1 VVKYGRAVA
10 HTRRMHRHLAQAA
23 SGRAFELEMSV
34 DETDSPTTPHEH
46 YYVAHE
52 LKRLGI
58 PVVSLAPRFI
68 GAFEKGIDY
77 KGDLRAFEAAFAQHV
92 KIARHLGPYKISIHS
107 GSDKFSIYPIAAK
120 HARELIHVKTAGTSY
135 LEAVRTI
142 AEVQPDLFR
151 EILAFALERYGEDKA
166 SYHVSANPAAV
177 PAPGQLPDRQL
188 ASVLSSND
196 GRQVLHVTYGSVLTV
211 KDSAGN
217 YRFRDRLLK
226 ALASN
231 EDVHYEIVARR
242 LRRHVEPF
250 AEAR

>member
-1 VVKYGRAVA
+1 
-10 HTRRMHRHLAQAA
+10 
-23 SGRAFELEMSV
+23 MSV

-52 LKRLGI
+52 LKRLGV

-135 LEAVRTI
+135 LEALRAV
-142 AEVQPDLFR
+142 AEVQPGLFR
-151 EILAFALERYGEDKA
+151 EILAFALETIRRGQGFLSRLRQSGRRA
-166 SYHVSANPAAV
+166 RA
-177 PAPGQLPDRQL
+177 GQLPDRQL

-196 GRQVLHVTYGSVLTV
+196 GRQVLHVTFGSVLTA

-231 EDVHYEIVARR
+231 EDVHYEIVARH

>member
-1 VVKYGRAVA
+1 MDLAFDEETLLRAVVKYGRAVA

-23 SGRAFELEMSV
+23 SGRPFELEMSV

-52 LKRLGI
+52 LKRLGV

-120 HARELIHVKTAGTSY
+120 HARELDPPQDRRHQLPRSAPRHRRGSAGP
-135 LEAVRTI
+135 LPRDPGLRARAI
-142 AEVQPDLFR
+142 RRGQGFLPCLRQPGR
-151 EILAFALERYGEDKA
+151 RARAGSTRG
-166 SYHVSANPAAV
+166 PAA
-177 PAPGQLPDRQL
+177 
-188 ASVLSSND
+188 
-196 GRQVLHVTYGSVLTV
+196 
-211 KDSAGN
+211 
-217 YRFRDRLLK
+217 
-226 ALASN
+226 
-231 EDVHYEIVARR
+231 R
-242 LRRHVEPF
+242 LRPERQ
-250 AEAR
+250 